1 MDYPTSGSKVY
12 LNYSVWFMK
21 NVSFIVTEKNK
32 ITKLSE
38 VRRNQTRDY
47 VIFLKNA
54 VNFLIA

>member
-1 MDYPTSGSKVY
+1 
-12 LNYSVWFMK
+12 MK
-21 NVSFIVTEKNK
+21 NVSFIVTEKDK

-54 VNFLIA
+54 VNFLIAWIYKTNC